1 VKWPSPRD
9 FAGQVFVIRYSVAIN
24 LFFYASEA
32 DIRSHMPNF
41 SFVHAADLHLDSPF
55 AALNVDNP
63 DLVRILRSATF
74 EAFDRVIR
82 LCLEEQVDFLL
93 VAGDVYDGSDR
104 SLRAQVKFRDGLQ
117 RLHEAGIRSFVVHGN
132 HDPLDG
138 WSSTLEWPS
147 GVHVFGEHL
156 ETTEVKRDG
165 SLLARVQGISYPKR
179 DERRNLSLLFQPT
192 DSAFHIALLH
202 ANVGSDTG
210 HEPYAPCTLEDLIK
224 SEIDYWA
231 LGHVHS
237 QRVLSAHLPFVVY
250 PGNTQGR
257 NIKETGE
264 KGCYLVK
271 VGDDKEVELDFR
283 ATDVIRWT
291 TYELSIH
298 DLQTEQDLI
307 NALDHACVRIAEKA
321 SDRPSIARITLSGRS
336 PLFKFLKAP
345 NSVADLL
352 EILHERGPSY
362 SPSVWVEQILL
373 SVGPDI
379 DPIVRMK
386 ERDFLGDLIRYSREL
401 MGEKRLE
408 ALVREDL
415 APLFESSRIQR
426 YIDAPGDRQLRELL
440 EEAERI
446 CLENLHGEEAQ

>member
-1 VKWPSPRD
+1 
-9 FAGQVFVIRYSVAIN
+9 
-24 LFFYASEA
+24 
-32 DIRSHMPNF
+32 MPNF

-63 DLVRILRSATF
+63 DLARILRSATF
-74 EAFDRVIR
+74 EAFDRVVQ
-82 LCLEEQVDFLL
+82 LCLEKQVDFLL
-93 VAGDVYDGSDR
+93 VAGDVYDGADR

-117 RLHEAGIRSFVVHGN
+117 RLDEAGIHSFVVYGN

-147 GVHVFGEHL
+147 GVHVFGDHV
-156 ETTEVKRDG
+156 ETVEVKKDG
-165 SLLARVQGISYPKR
+165 TLLACIQGISYPKR
-179 DERRNLSLLFQPT
+179 DERRNLSLLFHRT
-192 DSAFHIALLH
+192 GSAFQIGLLH

-210 HEPYAPCTLEDLIK
+210 HEPYAPCSLEDLLK
-224 SEIDYWA
+224 SEMDYWA
-231 LGHVHS
+231 LGHVHRK
-237 QRVLSAHLPFVVY
+237 RVLSKHLPFVVY

-271 VGDDKEVELDFR
+271 VGDDKEVEMEFH

-291 TYELSIH
+291 TYDLPIH
-298 DLQTEQDLI
+298 DLQTEQELI
-307 NALDHACVRIAEKA
+307 NALDHVCVGISEKT
-321 SDRPSIARITLSGRS
+321 SGRPAMARITLSGRS

-345 NSVADLL
+345 NRVSDLL
-352 EILHERGPSY
+352 EILHETGSSY
-362 SPSVWVEQILL
+362 SPSVWVEQIQL

-379 DPIVRMK
+379 DPMLRMK

-401 MGEKRLE
+401 LGERHLV

-415 APLFESSRIQR
+415 APLFESATIHR
-426 YIDAPGDRQLRELL
+426 YLDSPGDRELRELL